1 MKGGL
6 PKVAMKDKLLYVE
19 LKSGHGDSGP
29 AWIGKA
35 RVSKSGR
42 TLYFN
47 GLALKSANG
56 AGISG
61 NYVDTVTAE
70 EYWVSGVKK
79 NQQDRHWAGSGIVMV
94 DETVVDEYLAFTGLR
109 ELDPSRFKVVQFD
122 HSDVAAQN
130 HLRENARQDEA

>member
-1 MKGGL
+1 
-6 PKVAMKDKLLYVE
+6 MKDKLLYVE

-47 GLALKSANG
+47 GLALKSADG
-56 AGISG
+56 EGIQG
-61 NYVDTVTAE
+61 NYFDSLTGE
-70 EYWVSGVKK
+70 EYWVSGAKK

-94 DETVVDEYLAFTGLR
+94 DETVVGEYLAFTGLQA
-109 ELDPSRFKVVQFD
+109 LDPRRFKIVRLD
-122 HSDVAAQN
+122 HSVVAARN

>member
-1 MKGGL
+1 
-6 PKVAMKDKLLYVE
+6 MKDKLLYVE

-47 GLALKSANG
+47 GLALGSADG
-56 AGISG
+56 QGIQG
-61 NYVDTVTAE
+61 NYVDSVTSE

-79 NQQDRHWAGSGIVMV
+79 NQQDRHWAGSGIVMI
-94 DETVVDEYLAFTGLR
+94 DETVVDEYLAFTGLQ
-109 ELDPSRFKVVQFD
+109 ELDPRRFKVVQLD
-122 HSDVAAQN
+122 HSDVAARN
-130 HLRENARQDEA
+130 HLRENARRDDA